1 MNDKISG
8 SKNSKSRDLHDRT
21 LNLIIK
27 AQKGDQ
33 EAQNILVKENIGLVW
48 SIVKRFKCRDAETE
62 DIFQVGCIGLIKA
75 IKKFDP
81 DFDVRFST
89 YAVPMIMGEI
99 KRFFRDDGAIKV
111 SRAMKELAQKAAAVR
126 EQIEK
131 VSGRT
136 PTVHEL
142 AEKLNVEPEEL
153 VQALESG
160 YQPESLY
167 RTIGDSDNPVY
178 LIDRLVVDNE
188 GAEESAILERL
199 SLTKALQNL
208 DARSRQIIFLRFF
221 KEETQQ
227 MVAEKMG
234 ISQVQVSRLE
244 KKIMEEL
251 RNRFL

>member
-1 MNDKISG
+1 VKDKFSE
-8 SKNSKSRDLHDRT
+8 SKNLDNRT
-21 LNLIIK
+21 LDLILR

-33 EAQNILVKENIGLVW
+33 EAQNILVQENIGLVW
-48 SIVKRFKCRDAETE
+48 SLVKRFKGREAETE

-111 SRAMKELAQKAAAVR
+111 SRAMKELSQKANAIK

-131 VSGRT
+131 TSGRT
-136 PTVHEL
+136 PTIHEL
-142 AEKLNVEPEEL
+142 AERLNVEPEEL
-153 VQALESG
+153 VQAIESG

-167 RTIGDSDNPVY
+167 KTIGESENPVY
-178 LIDRLVVDNE
+178 LIDRLMMEDADSKE
-188 GAEESAILERL
+188 TAILERL
-199 SLTKALQNL
+199 SLSKALQNL
-208 DARSRQIIFLRFF
+208 DDRSRQIIFLRYF

-244 KKIMEEL
+244 KKIMDEL
-251 RNRFL
+251 RSRFL

>member
-1 MNDKISG
+1 MKDKFSE
-8 SKNSKSRDLHDRT
+8 SKNLDNRT
-21 LNLIIK
+21 LNLILK

-33 EAQNILVKENIGLVW
+33 EAQNILVQENIGLVW
-48 SIVKRFKCRDAETE
+48 SLVKRFKGRDAETE

-111 SRAMKELAQKAAAVR
+111 SRAMKELSQKANAMK

-131 VSGRT
+131 TSGRT
-136 PTVHEL
+136 PTIHEL

-153 VQALESG
+153 IQAIESG

-167 RTIGDSDNPVY
+167 KTIGESENPMY
-178 LIDRLVVDNE
+178 LIDRLMIEDE
-188 GAEESAILERL
+188 DSKEAAILERL
-199 SLTKALQNL
+199 SLSKALQNL
-208 DARSRQIIFLRFF
+208 DDRSRQIIFLRYF

-227 MVAEKMG
+227 IVAEKMG

-251 RNRFL
+251 RSRFL

>member
-1 MNDKISG
+1 VKDKFSE
-8 SKNSKSRDLHDRT
+8 SKNLDNRT
-21 LNLIIK
+21 LDLILR

-33 EAQNILVKENIGLVW
+33 EAQNILVQENIGLVW
-48 SIVKRFKCRDAETE
+48 SLVKRFKGREAETE

-111 SRAMKELAQKAAAVR
+111 SRAMKELSQKANAIK

-131 VSGRT
+131 TSGRT
-136 PTVHEL
+136 PTIHEL
-142 AEKLNVEPEEL
+142 AERLNVEPEEL
-153 VQALESG
+153 VQAIESG

-167 RTIGDSDNPVY
+167 KTIGESENPVY
-178 LIDRLVVDNE
+178 LIDRLMMEDADSKE
-188 GAEESAILERL
+188 TAILERL
-199 SLTKALQNL
+199 SLSKALQNL
-208 DARSRQIIFLRFF
+208 DDKSRQIIFLRYF

-244 KKIMEEL
+244 KKIMDEL
-251 RNRFL
+251 RSRFL

>member
-8 SKNSKSRDLHDRT
+8 SRNMDSRT
-21 LNLIIK
+21 LEMILR

-33 EAQNILVKENIGLVW
+33 EAQNTLVEENIGLVW
-48 SIVKRFKCRDAETE
+48 SLVKRFKCRDAETE

-81 DFDVRFST
+81 QFEVKFST
-89 YAVPMIMGEI
+89 YAVPMIVGEI
-99 KRFFRDDGAIKV
+99 KRYFRDDGAIKV
-111 SRAMKELAQKAAAVR
+111 SRALKELGQKANAVK

-131 VSGRT
+131 NTGRT
-136 PTVHEL
+136 PTIHEL

-153 VQALESG
+153 VQAIEAN

-167 RTIGDSDNPVY
+167 KTIGESDNPMY
-178 LIDRLVVDNE
+178 LIDRLRLDDE
-188 GAEESAILERL
+188 DSRESAILERL

-208 DARSRQIIFLRFF
+208 DERSKQIIFLRYFR
-221 KEETQQ
+221 EETQQ

-251 RNRFL
+251 RSRFL

>member
-1 MNDKISG
+1 MKDKFSE
-8 SKNSKSRDLHDRT
+8 SKNLDNRT
-21 LNLIIK
+21 LNLILK

-33 EAQNILVKENIGLVW
+33 EAQNILVQENIGLVW
-48 SIVKRFKCRDAETE
+48 SLVKRFKGRDAETE

-111 SRAMKELAQKAAAVR
+111 SRAMKELSQKANAMK

-131 VSGRT
+131 TSGRT
-136 PTVHEL
+136 PTIHEL

-153 VQALESG
+153 IHAIESG

-167 RTIGDSDNPVY
+167 KTIGESENPMY
-178 LIDRLVVDNE
+178 LIDRLMIEDE
-188 GAEESAILERL
+188 DSKEAAILERL
-199 SLTKALQNL
+199 SLSKALQNL
-208 DARSRQIIFLRFF
+208 DDRSRQIIFLRYF

-227 MVAEKMG
+227 IVAEKMG

-251 RNRFL
+251 RSRFL

>member
-1 MNDKISG
+1 MKDKFSE
-8 SKNSKSRDLHDRT
+8 SKNLDNRT
-21 LNLIIK
+21 LNLILK

-33 EAQNILVKENIGLVW
+33 EAQNILVQENIGLVW
-48 SIVKRFKCRDAETE
+48 SLVKRFKGRDAETE

-111 SRAMKELAQKAAAVR
+111 SRAMKELSQKANAMK

-131 VSGRT
+131 TSGRT
-136 PTVHEL
+136 PTIHEL

-153 VQALESG
+153 IHAIESG

-167 RTIGDSDNPVY
+167 KTIGESENPMY
-178 LIDRLVVDNE
+178 LIDRLMIEDE
-188 GAEESAILERL
+188 DSKEAAILERL
-199 SLTKALQNL
+199 SLSKALQNL
-208 DARSRQIIFLRFF
+208 DDRSRQIIFLRYF

-251 RNRFL
+251 RSRFL

>member
-1 MNDKISG
+1 MKDKFSE
-8 SKNSKSRDLHDRT
+8 SKNLDNRT
-21 LNLIIK
+21 LDLILR

-33 EAQNILVKENIGLVW
+33 EAQNILVQENIGLVW
-48 SIVKRFKCRDAETE
+48 SLVKRFKGREAETE

-111 SRAMKELAQKAAAVR
+111 SRAMKELSQKANAIK

-131 VSGRT
+131 TSGRT
-136 PTVHEL
+136 PTIHEL
-142 AEKLNVEPEEL
+142 AERLNVEPEEL
-153 VQALESG
+153 VQAIESG

-167 RTIGDSDNPVY
+167 KTIGESENPVY
-178 LIDRLVVDNE
+178 LIDRLMMEDADSKE
-188 GAEESAILERL
+188 TAILERL
-199 SLTKALQNL
+199 SLSKALQNL
-208 DARSRQIIFLRFF
+208 DDKSRQIIFLRYF

-244 KKIMEEL
+244 KKIMDEL
-251 RNRFL
+251 RSRFL

>member
-1 MNDKISG
+1 MSD
-8 SKNSKSRDLHDRT
+8 KNSEAKSLDNRT
-21 LNLIIK
+21 LNLILQ

-33 EAQNILVKENIGLVW
+33 EAQNTLVQENIGLVW
-48 SIVKRFKCRDAETE
+48 SIVKRFKGRDAETE

-81 DFDVRFST
+81 QFEVRFST

-111 SRAMKELAQKAAAVR
+111 SRAMKELGQKASAMK

-131 VSGRT
+131 TSGRT
-136 PTVHEL
+136 PTIQEL
-142 AEKLNVEPEEL
+142 ADKLDVEPEEL
-153 VQALESG
+153 VQALEAG

-167 RTIGDSDNPVY
+167 KTIGDSENPAY
-178 LIDRLVVDNE
+178 LIDRLVLENE
-188 GAEESAILERL
+188 DQGESAILERL

-208 DARSRQIIFLRFF
+208 DDRSRQIIFLRYF

-251 RNRFL
+251 RSRFL

>member
-1 MNDKISG
+1 VKDKFSE
-8 SKNSKSRDLHDRT
+8 SKNLDNRT
-21 LNLIIK
+21 LNLILK

-33 EAQNILVKENIGLVW
+33 EAQNILVQENIGLVW
-48 SIVKRFKCRDAETE
+48 SLVKRFKGSDAETE

-111 SRAMKELAQKAAAVR
+111 SRAMKELSQKANAMK

-131 VSGRT
+131 TSGRT
-136 PTVHEL
+136 PTIHEL

-153 VQALESG
+153 IQAIESG

-167 RTIGDSDNPVY
+167 KTIGESENPMY
-178 LIDRLVVDNE
+178 LIDRLMIEDE
-188 GAEESAILERL
+188 DSKEAAILERL
-199 SLTKALQNL
+199 SLSKALQNL
-208 DARSRQIIFLRFF
+208 DDRSRQIIFLRYF

-227 MVAEKMG
+227 IVAEKMG

-251 RNRFL
+251 RSRFL

>member
-1 MNDKISG
+1 MKDKFSE
-8 SKNSKSRDLHDRT
+8 SKNLDNRT
-21 LNLIIK
+21 LNLILK

-33 EAQNILVKENIGLVW
+33 EAQNILVQENIGLVW
-48 SIVKRFKCRDAETE
+48 SLVKRFRGRDAETE

-111 SRAMKELAQKAAAVR
+111 SRAMKELSQKANAMK

-131 VSGRT
+131 TSGRT
-136 PTVHEL
+136 PTIHEL

-153 VQALESG
+153 IQAIESG

-167 RTIGDSDNPVY
+167 KTIGESENPMY
-178 LIDRLVVDNE
+178 LIDRLMIEDE
-188 GAEESAILERL
+188 DSKEAAILERL
-199 SLTKALQNL
+199 SLSKALQNL
-208 DARSRQIIFLRFF
+208 DDRSRQIIFLRYF

-227 MVAEKMG
+227 IVAEKMG

-251 RNRFL
+251 RSRFL

>member
-1 MNDKISG
+1 MKDKISE
-8 SKNSKSRDLHDRT
+8 SKNLDKRT
-21 LNLIIK
+21 LNLILK

-33 EAQNILVKENIGLVW
+33 EAQNILVQENIGLVW
-48 SIVKRFKCRDAETE
+48 SLVKRFKGREAETE

-81 DFDVRFST
+81 EFDVKFST

-111 SRAMKELAQKAAAVR
+111 SRAMKELAQKANSMK

-131 VSGRT
+131 TSGRT
-136 PTVHEL
+136 PTIHEL

-153 VQALESG
+153 VQAIESG

-167 RTIGDSDNPVY
+167 KTIGESENMY
-178 LIDRLVVDNE
+178 LIDRLMVEDE
-188 GAEESAILERL
+188 DSKETAILERL
-199 SLTKALQNL
+199 SLSKALQNL
-208 DARSRQIIFLRFF
+208 DDRSRQIIFLRYF

-251 RNRFL
+251 RSRFL

>member
-1 MNDKISG
+1 MKDKFSE
-8 SKNSKSRDLHDRT
+8 SKNLDNRT
-21 LNLIIK
+21 LNLILK

-33 EAQNILVKENIGLVW
+33 EAQNILVQENIGLVW
-48 SIVKRFKCRDAETE
+48 SLVKRFKGRDAETE

-89 YAVPMIMGEI
+89 YAVPMIIGEI

-111 SRAMKELAQKAAAVR
+111 SRAMKELSQKANAMK

-131 VSGRT
+131 TSGRT
-136 PTVHEL
+136 PTIHEL

-153 VQALESG
+153 IQAIESG

-167 RTIGDSDNPVY
+167 KTIGESENPMY
-178 LIDRLVVDNE
+178 LIDRLMIEDE
-188 GAEESAILERL
+188 DSKEAAILERL
-199 SLTKALQNL
+199 SLSKALQNL
-208 DARSRQIIFLRFF
+208 DDRSRQIIFLRYF

-251 RNRFL
+251 RSRFL

>member
-1 MNDKISG
+1 VKDKFSE
-8 SKNSKSRDLHDRT
+8 SKNLDNRT
-21 LNLIIK
+21 LNLILK

-33 EAQNILVKENIGLVW
+33 EAQNILVQENIGLVW
-48 SIVKRFKCRDAETE
+48 SLVKRFKGRDAETE

-111 SRAMKELAQKAAAVR
+111 SRAMKELSQKANAMK

-131 VSGRT
+131 TSGRT
-136 PTVHEL
+136 PTIHEL

-153 VQALESG
+153 IQAIESG

-167 RTIGDSDNPVY
+167 KTIGESENPMY
-178 LIDRLVVDNE
+178 LIDRLMIEDE
-188 GAEESAILERL
+188 DSKEAAILERL
-199 SLTKALQNL
+199 SLSKALQNL
-208 DARSRQIIFLRFF
+208 DDRSRQIIFLRYF

-227 MVAEKMG
+227 IVAEKMG

-251 RNRFL
+251 RSRFL

>member
-1 MNDKISG
+1 MKDKFSE
-8 SKNSKSRDLHDRT
+8 SKNLDNRT
-21 LNLIIK
+21 LDLILR

-33 EAQNILVKENIGLVW
+33 EAQNILVQENIGLVW
-48 SIVKRFKCRDAETE
+48 SLVKRFKGREAETE

-111 SRAMKELAQKAAAVR
+111 SRAMKELSQKANAIK

-131 VSGRT
+131 TSGRT
-136 PTVHEL
+136 PTIHEL
-142 AEKLNVEPEEL
+142 AERLNVEPEEL
-153 VQALESG
+153 VQAIESG

-167 RTIGDSDNPVY
+167 KTIGESENPVY
-178 LIDRLVVDNE
+178 LIDRLMMEDADSKE
-188 GAEESAILERL
+188 TAILERL
-199 SLTKALQNL
+199 SLSKALQNL
-208 DARSRQIIFLRFF
+208 DDRSRQIIFLRYF

-227 MVAEKMG
+227 MVADRMG

-244 KKIMEEL
+244 KKIMKEL
-251 RNRFL
+251 RSLFT

>member
-1 MNDKISG
+1 MNDKTSE
-8 SKNSKSRDLHDRT
+8 SKSLDNRT
-21 LNLIIK
+21 LNLILK

-33 EAQNILVKENIGLVW
+33 EAQNTLVQENIGLVW
-48 SIVKRFKCRDAETE
+48 SLVKRFKSRDAETE

-81 DFDVRFST
+81 QFEVKFST
-89 YAVPMIMGEI
+89 YAVPMIVGEI

-111 SRAMKELAQKAAAVR
+111 SRALKELGQKANSIR

-131 VSGRT
+131 TTGRT
-136 PTVHEL
+136 PTIHEL

-153 VQALESG
+153 VQAIEAG

-167 RTIGDSDNPVY
+167 KTIGESENPMY
-178 LIDRLVVDNE
+178 LIDRLKIEDE
-188 GAEESAILERL
+188 DSKELAILERL

-208 DARSRQIIFLRFF
+208 DARSKQIIFLRYF

-251 RNRFL
+251 RSRFL

>member
-1 MNDKISG
+1 VKD
-8 SKNSKSRDLHDRT
+8 KNSEAKNLDERT
-21 LNLIIK
+21 LELILK

-33 EAQNILVKENIGLVW
+33 EAQNILVQENIGLVW
-48 SIVKRFKCRDAETE
+48 SLVKRFKGREAETE

-81 DFDVRFST
+81 GFDVKFST
-89 YAVPMIMGEI
+89 YAVPMILGEI
-99 KRFFRDDGAIKV
+99 KRFFRDDGAVKV
-111 SRAMKELAQKAAAVR
+111 SRAMKELGQKANMIK

-131 VSGRT
+131 SSGRT
-136 PTVHEL
+136 PTIHEL

-153 VQALESG
+153 VQAIEAG

-167 RTIGDSDNPVY
+167 RTIGESDNHPVY
-178 LIDRLVVDNE
+178 LIDRLLVEE
-188 GAEESAILERL
+188 GDSGETAILERL
-199 SLTKALQNL
+199 SLSKALQNL
-208 DARSRQIIFLRFF
+208 DERSRKIIFLRYF

-251 RNRFL
+251 RSRFL